1 MNLCLGRAVLALAS
15 VAGLSCATLQR
26 VRFVEPSV
34 QLQGVAVTGL
44 GFEGGSL
51 RLQLDVYN
59 PNGYELR
66 STRLQATIDLESTP
80 FGEAI
85 VERPLVLPARS
96 HINVEIPLSFR
107 WAGVG
112 AGARALLGKGSVRYG
127 LVGRILVDTP
137 IGERSAA
144 LRTDGTVAVTDLV
157 R

>member
-1 MNLCLGRAVLALAS
+1 MRGHLSGGVIAAS
-15 VAGLSCATLQR
+15 LMAATSCATLQR
-26 VRFVEPSV
+26 VTFVEPTV
-34 QLQGVAVTGL
+34 QLQGVAITGL

-51 RLQLDVYN
+51 QLHLDVYN
-59 PNGYELR
+59 PNSYELR
-66 STRLQATIDLESTP
+66 STRLRATIDLESTR

-85 VERPLVLPARS
+85 LERPLVLPAGR
-96 HINVEIPLSFR
+96 HTNVEIPLSFR

-144 LRTDGTVAVTDLV
+144 LRTDGTVTVTDLV